1 MFYAMVVTLLA
12 VNSLLYTQM
21 WSHMTYGI
29 ILFTA
34 GSCKVTE
41 FLLSKGVPVDI
52 HYGYGTPLHLAATNE
67 QDKIVKILLEHHAD
81 VYNPYHFLFSFFV
94 F

>member
-1 MFYAMVVTLLA
+1 MC
-12 VNSLLYTQM
+12 
-21 WSHMTYGI
+21 SHMTCVI
-29 ILFTA
+29 MLFTA

-52 HYGYGTPLHLAATNE
+52 DCGRGTPLHQAATNE
-67 QDKIVKILLEHHAD
+67 HDKTVKILLEHHAD
-81 VYNPYHFLFSFFV
+81 VYNPYHFLFSYFV